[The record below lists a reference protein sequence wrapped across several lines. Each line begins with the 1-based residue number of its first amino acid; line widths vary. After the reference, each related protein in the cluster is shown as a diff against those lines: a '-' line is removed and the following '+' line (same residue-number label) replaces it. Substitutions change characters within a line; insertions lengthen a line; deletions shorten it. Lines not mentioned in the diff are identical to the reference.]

1 MEGDD
6 DGIFSVW
13 ISVALI
19 LFNISRSLTQP
30 ATAAHYFDK
39 NDINVFTVRFGTSLQ
54 IELLTEP
61 VARRMASL

>member
-1 MEGDD
+1 MHSSCPVIIVIHETDLTYRGP
-6 DGIFSVW
+6 
-13 ISVALI
+13 
-19 LFNISRSLTQP
+19 LTQP